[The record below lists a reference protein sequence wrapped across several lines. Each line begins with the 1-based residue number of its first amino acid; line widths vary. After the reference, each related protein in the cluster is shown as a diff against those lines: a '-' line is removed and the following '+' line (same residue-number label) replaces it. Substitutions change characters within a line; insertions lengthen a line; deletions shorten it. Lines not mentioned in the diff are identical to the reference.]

1 MKAQVSGSPSLL
13 SLSQSL
19 PTYNKAEKRGSGT
32 GIESE
37 GFVTQGGRQAVWRE
51 LVPAGRCYSRVWI
64 DPVVLPCRDG
74 DGQSLQAGAISSGQE
89 WFWVEGNFPSNQ
101 HLSVNSSDLGSFSE
115 PFWSAALSPQQKT
128 LLPVDLEV
136 SIKSQAAVHSK
147 FYWCPQ
153 RERATLGRDW
163 QLAATGRLLIFLYHG
178 PVWGPLFSCHMPTNF
193 TCVHKG
199 CVWIL

>member
-1 MKAQVSGSPSLL
+1 MEAGSLAGGCSSGELLQQCWDRPSGL
-13 SLSQSL
+13 
-19 PTYNKAEKRGSGT
+19 A
-32 GIESE
+32 
-37 GFVTQGGRQAVWRE
+37 TQGWRQA
-51 LVPAGRCYSRVWI
+51 
-64 DPVVLPCRDG
+64 
-74 DGQSLQAGAISSGQE
+74 SLQAGAISSGQE
-89 WFWVEGNFPSNQ
+89 WFWVEGNLPSNQ

-163 QLAATGRLLIFLYHG
+163 QLAATGLLLIFLYHG

-199 CVWIL
+199 VRLDPLTDFRGG